1 MATDKT
7 TFNST
12 LGAALVEIQ
21 KELKA
26 PKNLENKFG
35 GYKYRNAEGILE
47 AVKPLLH
54 IHGCYVTLSDTIEE
68 IGGRVYVKATA
79 SISKGTESLSV
90 TAYAREA
97 ETKKGM
103 DDAQITGAA
112 SSYARKYAL
121 NGLFLLDDTKDAD
134 SNEYHEETSAPK
146 TKAQPK
152 KAAPAAQAAPAETP
166 TAQAVLICEDCK
178 KPIQPRGQASAEAIA
193 RKSKSD
199 FGRCLCVACAQAE
212 KERIEQ
218 ALPFPIPDLG
228 V

>member
-7 TFNST
+7 TFNGT

-54 IHGCYVTLSDTIEE
+54 IHGCYVTLSDSIEE

-79 SISKGTESLSV
+79 SIDKGGESFSV

-134 SNEYHEETSAPK
+134 SNEYHEEASAPK

-152 KAAPAAQAAPAETP
+152 KAAPAAPAETP
-166 TAQAVLICEDCK
+166 TAQAVFICEDCK

-212 KERIEQ
+212 KDRIEK

>member
-47 AVKPLLH
+47 AVKPLLRLN
-54 IHGCYVTLSDTIEE
+54 GCYVTLSDTIEE

-134 SNEYHEETSAPK
+134 SNEYHEETNVPK

-152 KAAPAAQAAPAETP
+152 KAATAAQAAPAETP
-166 TAQAVLICEDCK
+166 TAPAVFICEDCK

>member
-7 TFNST
+7 TFNGT

-47 AVKPLLH
+47 AVKPLLRLN
-54 IHGCYVTLSDTIEE
+54 GCYVTLSDTIEE

-152 KAAPAAQAAPAETP
+152 KAATAAPAPAETP
-166 TAQAVLICEDCK
+166 TAQAVFICEDCK

>member
-7 TFNST
+7 TFNGT

-47 AVKPLLH
+47 AVKPLLRLN
-54 IHGCYVTLSDTIEE
+54 GCYVTLSDTIEE

-152 KAAPAAQAAPAETP
+152 KAAPAAPAPAETP
-166 TAQAVLICEDCK
+166 TAQAVFICEDCK

>member
-1 MATDKT
+1 MT
-7 TFNST
+7 TLKYKLLKIQT
-12 LGAALVEIQ
+12 EI
-21 KELKA
+21 KA
-26 PKNLENKFG
+26 PKNLYNSFG
-35 GYKYRNAEGILE
+35 GFRYRNAEAILE
-47 AVKPLLH
+47 TAKPLLREEGLCLV
-54 IHGCYVTLSDTIEE
+54 ISDEVVE
-68 IGGRVYVKATA
+68 VAGRPYVKAIATLSGIDDKLNE
-79 SISKGTESLSV
+79 SINS
-90 TAYAREA
+90 TAYARIPDI
-97 ETKKGM
+97 KKGM
-103 DDAQITGAA
+103 DDAQLTGAA

-134 SNEYHEETSAPK
+134 SNEYHEETNAPK

-166 TAQAVLICEDCK
+166 TAQAVFICEDCK

>member
-47 AVKPLLH
+47 AVKPLLRLN
-54 IHGCYVTLSDTIEE
+54 GCYVTLSDTIEE

-134 SNEYHEETSAPK
+134 SNEYHEETNAPK

-166 TAQAVLICEDCK
+166 TAQAVFICEDCK

>member
-7 TFNST
+7 TFNGT

-47 AVKPLLH
+47 AVKPLLRLN
-54 IHGCYVTLSDTIEE
+54 GCYVTLSDTIEE

-97 ETKKGM
+97 EAKKGM

-134 SNEYHEETSAPK
+134 SNEYHEETNAPK

-152 KAAPAAQAAPAETP
+152 KAAPAPDETP
-166 TAQAVLICEDCK
+166 TAPVVFICEDCK

>member
-54 IHGCYVTLSDTIEE
+54 IYGCYVTLSDTIEE

-134 SNEYHEETSAPK
+134 SNEYHEETNAPK

-152 KAAPAAQAAPAETP
+152 KATPVVQAAPAETP
-166 TAQAVLICEDCK
+166 TAPAVFICEDCK

>member
-7 TFNST
+7 TFNGT

-47 AVKPLLH
+47 AVKPLLRLN
-54 IHGCYVTLSDTIEE
+54 GCYVTLSDTIEE

-152 KAAPAAQAAPAETP
+152 KAAPAPDETP
-166 TAQAVLICEDCK
+166 TAQAVFICEDCK

>member
-7 TFNST
+7 TFNGT

-26 PKNLENKFG
+26 PKNLYNSFG
-35 GYKYRNAEGILE
+35 GYNYRNAESILE

-54 IHGCYVTLSDTIEE
+54 IYGCYVTLSDTIEE

-97 ETKKGM
+97 EAKKGM

-152 KAAPAAQAAPAETP
+152 KAATAAPAPAETP
-166 TAQAVLICEDCK
+166 TAPAVFICEDCK
-178 KPIQPRGQASAEAIA
+178 KPIQPRGLASAEAIA